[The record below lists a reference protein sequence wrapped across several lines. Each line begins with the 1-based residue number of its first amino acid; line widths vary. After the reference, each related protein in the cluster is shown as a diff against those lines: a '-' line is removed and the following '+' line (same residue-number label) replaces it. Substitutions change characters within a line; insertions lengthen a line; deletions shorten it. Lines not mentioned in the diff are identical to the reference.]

1 MRVLVASTVLFALLT
16 TMDAENPY
24 EFANT
29 PGKLPK
35 QVVPLEYSVRI
46 VPDLAK
52 LTFTGS
58 ERIKVKAI
66 APTRELVL
74 NSAELEIAKASVDG
88 IHLSPDAIKLD
99 TNHEL
104 LTIALPIELPAGE
117 HTIALE
123 FSGKITPKGRGLYY
137 MPYQEQGTGAKK
149 VALGTQ
155 FEPSD
160 ARRFFPCWDEPAF
173 RARFQL
179 TTVVPGNWLAVSNM
193 PVESEKK
200 IADGKEVRFA
210 ATPSMSSYLN
220 VFIAGELD
228 SIESRVGPT
237 QIRVIATKGK
247 AELGRYAL
255 ETTAQILQYYNDYF
269 GVPYPLPKL
278 DQIALPGGFGGAM
291 ENWGGITY
299 FESALLFD
307 PKNSSA
313 ETKQNIYE
321 VLAHE

>member
-58 ERIKVKAI
+58 ERIKVKAT

-99 TNHEL
+99 PNNEL
-104 LTIALPIELPAGE
+104 LTIALPNELPAGE

-160 ARRFFPCWDEPAF
+160 ARRFFPCWDEPSF

-179 TTVVPGNWLAVSNM
+179 TAVVPQNWLAVSNM
-193 PVESEKK
+193 PIESEAK
-200 IADGKEVRFA
+200 IDNPEIIGTGGKEVRFTT
-210 ATPSMSSYLN
+210 TPPMASYLN
-220 VFIAGELD
+220 VFVAGELD
-228 SIESRVGPT
+228 LIETTAASTPV
-237 QIRVIATKGK
+237 RVIATKEK
-247 AELGRYAL
+247 AEWGRYAL
-255 ETTAQILQYYNDYF
+255 QSTAQILQYY
-269 GVPYPLPKL
+269 
-278 DQIALPGGFGGAM
+278 
-291 ENWGGITY
+291 
-299 FESALLFD
+299 
-307 PKNSSA
+307 
-313 ETKQNIYE
+313 
-321 VLAHE
+321 

>member
-35 QVVPLEYSVRI
+35 QVVPLEYWVRI

-58 ERIKVKAI
+58 ERIKLKAA

-88 IHLSPDAIKLD
+88 IHLSQDAIKLD
-99 TNHEL
+99 PNNEL
-104 LTIALPIELPAGE
+104 LTIALPNDLAAGE
-117 HTIALE
+117 HALALE

-149 VALGTQ
+149 IALGTQ

-160 ARRFFPCWDEPAF
+160 ARRFFPCWDEPSF

-179 TTVVPGNWLAVSNM
+179 TAVLPENWLAVSNM
-193 PVESEKK
+193 PIESERK
-200 IADGKEVRFA
+200 IDIGKEVRFQP
-210 ATPSMSSYLN
+210 TPSMSSYLN
-220 VFIAGELD
+220 VFVAGELD
-228 SIESRVGPT
+228 LI
-237 QIRVIATKGK
+237 
-247 AELGRYAL
+247 
-255 ETTAQILQYYNDYF
+255 
-269 GVPYPLPKL
+269 
-278 DQIALPGGFGGAM
+278 
-291 ENWGGITY
+291 
-299 FESALLFD
+299 
-307 PKNSSA
+307 
-313 ETKQNIYE
+313 ETKAAGQQMHRAFQSGLGS
-321 VLAHE
+321 LARQKYSARSNSPQRNCQRSRDGRRRKIDNSRHPTTSRE

>member
-35 QVVPLEYSVRI
+35 QVVPLEYWVRI

-58 ERIKVKAI
+58 ERIKVKAT

-99 TNHEL
+99 PNNEL
-104 LTIALPIELPAGE
+104 LTIALPNELPAGE

-137 MPYQEQGTGAKK
+137 RPYQEQGTGAKK

-160 ARRFFPCWDEPAF
+160 ARRFFPCWDEPSF

-179 TTVVPGNWLAVSNM
+179 TAVVPGNWLAVSNR
-193 PVESEKK
+193 PVESERKVGAN
-200 IADGKEVRFA
+200 IGKEVRFEP
-210 ATPSMSSYLN
+210 TLLMSSYLN
-220 VFIAGELD
+220 VFVAGELD
-228 SIESRVGPT
+228 VIETKAGGT

-247 AELGRYAL
+247 AEWGRYAL
-255 ETTAQILQYYNDYF
+255 E
-269 GVPYPLPKL
+269 
-278 DQIALPGGFGGAM
+278 
-291 ENWGGITY
+291 
-299 FESALLFD
+299 
-307 PKNSSA
+307 
-313 ETKQNIYE
+313 
-321 VLAHE
+321 

>member
-52 LTFTGS
+52 LTFAGS
-58 ERIKVKAI
+58 ERIKVKAT

-99 TNHEL
+99 PNNEL
-104 LTIALPIELPAGE
+104 LTIALPNELPAGE

-137 MPYQEQGTGAKK
+137 MPYHEQGTGAKK

-160 ARRFFPCWDEPAF
+160 ARRFFPCWDEPSF

-179 TTVVPGNWLAVSNM
+179 TAVVPENWLAVSNM
-193 PVESEKK
+193 PIESERK
-200 IADGKEVRFA
+200 INVPEGSKEVRFQQ
-210 ATPSMSSYLN
+210 TPPMSSYLN
-220 VFIAGELD
+220 VFVAGELD
-228 SIESRVGPT
+228 EIETKIAGT
-237 QIRVIATKGK
+237 QIRVVATKGK
-247 AELGRYAL
+247 AEWGRYAL
-255 ETTAQILQYYNDYF
+255 ESTAQILDYYNDYF
-269 GVPYPLPKL
+269 G
-278 DQIALPGGFGGAM
+278 
-291 ENWGGITY
+291 
-299 FESALLFD
+299 
-307 PKNSSA
+307 
-313 ETKQNIYE
+313 
-321 VLAHE
+321 